1 MIHHVVFFKFK
12 PETTEEQKNK
22 LAEDLKDLKDKIP
35 LIQRLEVGFDIG
47 KKPNSFD
54 LALNTD
60 FNAWEDV
67 EKYSVHTDHITVV
80 EFIKQICENTC
91 KVDYEETNN

>member
-1 MIHHVVFFKFK
+1 MIRHIVFFKFK
-12 PETTEEQKNK
+12 PEITEEQKNK
-22 LAEDLKDLKDKIP
+22 LVEDLKTLKKKIL

-60 FNAWEDV
+60 FNTWEDV
-67 EKYSVHTDHITVV
+67 EKYSIHPDHITVV
-80 EFIKQICENTC
+80 ESIKQICEDVC
-91 KVDYEETNN
+91 KVDYEVINN